1 MAARRKR
8 QVSLE
13 TDVSQSEETV
23 GEGENRSAPQV
34 VEVVDEQSEET
45 SPTPEQTETSEL
57 PQEQKEVVEDLFQ
70 EEVSQVPSSI
80 SRGENGS
87 RKKTWVWALVVIG
100 IALLVGGGLIWVVRG
115 RGGLPSL
122 GASPTPTP
130 TVVPTPTPSTEL
142 KREDLTIQVLNGGGV
157 AGTAGQMKT
166 LLEEKGYTVS
176 DVGNTEQYTY
186 DETEIHVKAD
196 KEAYLALLTQDLS
209 GEYTIGSSSAELDED
224 VSYDARIIVGKE

>member
-115 RGGLPSL
+115 RGGLPCVGDSVVP
-122 GASPTPTP
+122 SP
-130 TVVPTPTPSTEL
+130 TVVPPPTPST
-142 KREDLTIQVLNGGGV
+142 
-157 AGTAGQMKT
+157 
-166 LLEEKGYTVS
+166 
-176 DVGNTEQYTY
+176 
-186 DETEIHVKAD
+186 
-196 KEAYLALLTQDLS
+196 
-209 GEYTIGSSSAELDED
+209 
-224 VSYDARIIVGKE
+224 